1 MVLAQTDAAAIEVME
16 RIATSQYIMTIVMVI
31 MLIMAAGG
39 ALIFMMEFGKLRK
52 LMRDTSILMD
62 ELKRVAVPLIE
73 GAAVTVSEA
82 AKITTEMHTRVGGL
96 MSTLE
101 SIDMSIQRGA
111 IATEERVRR
120 FGQVLDVVQTE
131 TEELL
136 LDAAATAHGV
146 HETARMLREPRPR
159 RVVRRPT
166 EIELDPDEDLG
177 GWDDRTR

>member
-1 MVLAQTDAAAIEVME
+1 MVLAQTDAAVVEMLD
-16 RIATSQYIMTIVMVI
+16 RIATSQLIIAIVLTF
-31 MLIMAAGG
+31 MLVMMIGAGVV
-39 ALIFMMEFGKLRK
+39 FMLKYPKLDK

-73 GAAVTVSEA
+73 GAATTMSET
-82 AKITTEMHTRVGGL
+82 AKITTEVHARVGGL
-96 MSTLE
+96 MNTLE
-101 SIDMSIQRGA
+101 SIDASIQRGA

-120 FGQVLDVVQTE
+120 FGEVLDVVQTE

-177 GWDDRTR
+177 GLG

>member
-1 MVLAQTDAAAIEVME
+1 MVFAQTDAALVEILD
-16 RIATSQYIMTIVMVI
+16 RIATFQLIMAIVLTF
-31 MLIMAAGG
+31 MLIMMMGAAVM
-39 ALIFMMEFGKLRK
+39 FMLKYPKLDK

-62 ELKRVAVPLIE
+62 ELKRVAVPLID
-73 GAAVTVSEA
+73 GAATTMSET
-82 AKITTEMHTRVGGL
+82 AKVATQVHTRVGGL
-96 MSTLE
+96 MNTLE
-101 SIDMSIQRGA
+101 SIDVSIQRGA

-120 FGQVLDVVQTE
+120 FGEVLDVVQTE

-177 GWDDRTR
+177 GVG

>member
-82 AKITTEMHTRVGGL
+82 AKITTEMHTR
-96 MSTLE
+96 
-101 SIDMSIQRGA
+101 
-111 IATEERVRR
+111 